1 MDAFTSRGYE
11 LPSVYR
17 QDNRHRVPTNSCCF
31 SLLPVVRI
39 RKGEKERGEVQERG
53 VGGGQRGEEDRTIS
67 AGKRRAL
74 VHSLFTV
81 ESCVAVGTLAH
92 VAAAIV
98 LFPALAAME
107 TGRVCT
113 GQQSV
118 LTVGALETLGACAHV
133 AGVKILEG
141 KDGTRG
147 QRLFGR
153 VGRKVPQYSCL
164 EPPLPTHRAYASVP
178 TGVAVTL
185 LHLQLTV
192 DSRESGQARA
202 RVAALPGVHAGG
214 AIHTG
219 VMMRAE
225 VEIWET
231 GEATRIEN
239 EEAVL

>member
-1 MDAFTSRGYE
+1 M
-11 LPSVYR
+11 
-17 QDNRHRVPTNSCCF
+17 QDNRHQVPTDSCCF

-53 VGGGQRGEEDRTIS
+53 AGGGQRGEEERTIS
-67 AGKRRAL
+67 TGKRRAL

-113 GQQSV
+113 GQQPV
-118 LTVGALETLGACAHV
+118 FTVGALETLRARAHV
-133 AGVKILEG
+133 AGFKILEG
-141 KDGTRG
+141 KESTKVIWRRGT
-147 QRLFGR
+147 
-153 VGRKVPQYSCL
+153 CL
-164 EPPLPTHRAYASVP
+164 NIHVSALPFPTHRAYASVP

-214 AIHTG
+214 AVHTG
-219 VMMRAE
+219 VMMCAE
-225 VEIWET
+225 VEIWEKQ
-231 GEATRIEN
+231 ERRLEN
-239 EEAVL
+239 EEAIL